1 MSRKKRDPCF
11 LIEMNAQQEDG
22 KLKISPIGEF
32 KGVDGRSYTLNGSDV
47 VETNK
52 NRKVDVVLNVNHGW
66 EREGDKAAGWF
77 SFNSLEL
84 REDGI
89 YAELE
94 QTDIGTE
101 LIEKKHYKYL
111 SPEYRVARTEDNLI
125 VLEIVGVGLVN
136 RPNVLDDALNEQET
150 STEEKP
156 NEKED
161 NSMANKEKD
170 IELQAQLD
178 AQKEEN
184 AQLKQDAK
192 KAKIDRA
199 VASSELMPNKVDF
212 AMGLNGEQLE
222 SFLAINKE
230 DAKHLSTNTKP
241 DDKDEDD
248 ANKPTDAEVEVNR
261 QLGLGE

>member
-11 LIEMNAQQEDG
+11 LIEMNAQEEDG
-22 KLKISPIGEF
+22 KLKVSPIGEF
-32 KGVDGRSYTLNGSDV
+32 KGVDGRAYTLNGAEV
-47 VETNK
+47 IETNK
-52 NRKVDVVLNVNHGW
+52 NRKVDIVLNVNHGW

-94 QTDIGTE
+94 QTNIGTE

-150 STEEKP
+150 SKEEKP
-156 NEKED
+156 NEKEN
-161 NSMANKEKD
+161 NSMATKEE
-170 IELQAQLD
+170 IELQKQLD
-178 AQKEEN
+178 AQKEAN
-184 AQLKQDAK
+184 KQLTQDAK
-192 KAKIDRA
+192 RVKIEAA
-199 VASSELMPNKVDF
+199 VKSGELMPNKQEF
-212 AMGLNGEQLE
+212 AMGLDGEQLDN
-222 SFLAINKE
+222 FLALNKE

-241 DDKDEDD
+241 DEQDEDN

-261 QLGLGE
+261 QLGIGE